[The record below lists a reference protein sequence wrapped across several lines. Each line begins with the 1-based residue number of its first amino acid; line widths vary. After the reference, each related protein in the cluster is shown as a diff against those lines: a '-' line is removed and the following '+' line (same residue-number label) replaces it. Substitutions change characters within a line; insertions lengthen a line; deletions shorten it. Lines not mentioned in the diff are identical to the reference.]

1 MKTKLTIYLFLF
13 GVLLQAQTSKQP
25 NILWIVCE
33 DISPTLSMY
42 GDTTAKTPNLD
53 KLAQQ
58 SIIYTNAFATTG
70 VCAPSRSAIITGM
83 LPTAI
88 GTMHMRT
95 AKDIKSWGNRTYK
108 EVATREGGDGQ
119 DEAVLDLKG
128 NKIREYSA
136 VIPENVKCFTEYLRA
151 NGYYCTNNQKTDYQF
166 AAPLSAWDENDGK
179 AHWRN
184 RPKGKPFFSVFN
196 IEDTH
201 ESRIWLNKDLP
212 LTVDPK
218 KVILPP
224 YFPDTDEV
232 RKDVA
237 RHYSNIEIM
246 DQKAGEI
253 INQLKKDGLYDNT
266 IIFFYSDHGGPL
278 PHQKREIYEYGLKA
292 PLFIKMP
299 NSQTSSQSEQ
309 LISFVDLGSTVLS
322 LANIKPPKDIEG
334 KAFLGK
340 FKSQA
345 RAYVFGTSDRF
356 DEFSDRIR
364 SVCTAKYLYIKNYY
378 PQLPK
383 YKDVGYRKS
392 MPMMLNMLA
401 LKEANLL
408 NDIQMAWFKT
418 KENEELYDIINDP
431 FSLNNLAN
439 NPKYAKVLKVLQDQE
454 QKKFNSKIDLGAIPE
469 SEMIAK
475 MWPNN
480 KQPQTDDPTYKIKN
494 GDLNIVCATKGAS
507 ISYKISKSKDEN
519 FGLNSK
525 WNLYTKPISIQKG
538 EYVYIIANRI
548 GFKDSAIVIATR

>member
-1 MKTKLTIYLFLF
+1 MKTKLTLYLLLYCVFLK
-13 GVLLQAQTSKQP
+13 AQSLKQP

-88 GTMHMRT
+88 GTMDMRT
-95 AKDIKSWGNRTYK
+95 GGDVMSWGKRVYK
-108 EVATREGGDGQ
+108 EVATKGEG
-119 DEAVLDLKG
+119 ESSEPVLDLKG
-128 NKIREYSA
+128 NVVREYSA
-136 VIPENVKCFTEYLRA
+136 VIPENIKCFTEYLRA
-151 NGYYCTNNQKTDYQF
+151 SGYYCTNNQKTDYQF
-166 AAPLSAWDENDGK
+166 AAPLSSWDENDPK

-184 RPKGKPFFSVFN
+184 KPAGKPFFSVFN
-196 IEDTH
+196 IGDTH
-201 ESRIWLNKDLP
+201 ESKIWLNKDLP
-212 LTVDPK
+212 LTVDPD

-224 YFPDTDEV
+224 YFPDNNVV

-253 INQLKKDGLYDNT
+253 IDELKKDGLYENT

-299 NSQTSSQSEQ
+299 NSQFSSKSDQ
-309 LISFVDLGSTVLS
+309 LISFVDLGPTVLS
-322 LANIKPPKDIEG
+322 LANVKPPKNIEG

-340 FKSQA
+340 YQSKP
-345 RAYVFGTSDRF
+345 REYVFGTSDRF

-364 SVCTAKYLYIKNYY
+364 SVRTDKYLYIKNYN
-378 PQLPK
+378 PELPK

-401 LKEANLL
+401 LKEANKL
-408 NDIQMAWFKT
+408 NDIQMTWFKT
-418 KENEELYDIINDP
+418 KEKEELYDVINDP
-431 FSLNNLAN
+431 FSLNNLVK
-439 NPKYAKVLKVLQDQE
+439 NPNYAKILKKLQKEE
-454 QKKFNSKIDLGAIPE
+454 QKQFNNKKDLGAIPE
-469 SEMIAK
+469 SEMIAQ
-475 MWPNN
+475 MWPDN
-480 KQPQTDDPTYKIKN
+480 KQPQTDSPDYKIKN
-494 GDLNIVCATKGAS
+494 GELSISCSTKGAS
-507 ISYKISKSKDEN
+507 ISYKISKSKDEK

-525 WNLYTKPISIQKG
+525 WSLYVKPVSIQKG
-538 EYVYIIANRI
+538 EFVYIIANRI
-548 GFKDSAIVIATR
+548 GFKDSAIVIANR